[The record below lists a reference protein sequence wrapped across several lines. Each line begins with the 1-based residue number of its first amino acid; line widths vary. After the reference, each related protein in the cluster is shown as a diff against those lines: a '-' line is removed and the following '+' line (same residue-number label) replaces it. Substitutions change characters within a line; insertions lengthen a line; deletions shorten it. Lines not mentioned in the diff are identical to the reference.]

1 MDADDEIIV
10 NLIVISKTLI
20 NTKLYTSGIYL
31 NLEQPSYV
39 PESIRRWVRQ
49 DSRDETIKKVD
60 RIVTRAVEYTLR
72 NDSKTC
78 LFKTHLMGAKTGLLN
93 LRETY
98 SNCIQTVARLDT
110 IVNKIVSVEEP
121 ATHTTQHKMTFTND
135 NNTQANKSEL
145 ETEEL
150 DERHDDIKSKSK
162 SKSKGDSF
170 HK

>member
-10 NLIVISKTLI
+10 NLIVIGKTQI

-39 PESIRRWVRQ
+39 PESIRRWIRQ

-72 NDSKTC
+72 DDSKTG
-78 LFKTHLMGAKTGLLN
+78 LFKTHLIGAKTGLLN
-93 LRETY
+93 LRDTY

-110 IVNKIVSVEEP
+110 IINKISAIEDPVIYTMHKKT
-121 ATHTTQHKMTFTND
+121 THD
-135 NNTQANKSEL
+135 VDINNTPDNSIIDNEEIDNGVETNK
-145 ETEEL
+145 
-150 DERHDDIKSKSK
+150 
-162 SKSKGDSF
+162 
-170 HK
+170 